1 MTQTTKKIALCI
13 GLFVFLVFIIWAYC
27 FNHDDKVITP
37 PPVKENI
44 TVQSFQTEIGWGYRI
59 VIDNKTFINQPFIPV
74 IGGHKGFPTRESAE
88 KIGQIIVER
97 LKNHEKPIITVTDL
111 KNSDLIR

>member
-1 MTQTTKKIALCI
+1 VIPS
-13 GLFVFLVFIIWAYC
+13 
-27 FNHDDKVITP
+27 KVE
-37 PPVKENI
+37 ENI
-44 TVQSFQTEIGWGYRI
+44 TVQCYQTEIGWGYRI
-59 VIDNKTFINQPFIPV
+59 VVNDKTFINQPFIPV
-74 IGGHKGFPTRESAE
+74 IADHKGFPTKESAE